1 MDLTILFH
9 LRNTLQVTNADSNA
23 APLQL
28 IKKAM
33 EFRCARGW
41 QLPISKKFHRK
52 SVPWSLSFMETVQLH
67 SHYKLLDPGKR
78 KAHRLDSRPA
88 VTAQRLPRKLMI
100 WVHSN
105 SPYTFKLQSF
115 GARYNM
121 IQYGFVMVCDGL
133 WVLSSSPTA
142 LPMSV
147 IFFCASGM
155 CLITASEDATQAAR
169 LLGDSETPRLGSEK
183 LTLWMGSS
191 SDAWHTS
198 CNHSTRTCRNQG
210 FAVSPQFQHVPSL
223 AVLSG
228 THQPIACTKMCLA

>member
-1 MDLTILFH
+1 MCSRMATANIKEISQKKCSLIFVIHGDCPTPF
-9 LRNTLQVTNADSNA
+9 TLQTS
-23 APLQL
+23 
-28 IKKAM
+28 
-33 EFRCARGW
+33 G
-41 QLPISKKFHRK
+41 S
-52 SVPWSLSFMETVQLH
+52 
-67 SHYKLLDPGKR
+67 R
-78 KAHRLDSRPA
+78 KAKSPQTRFPSCSDSSAP
-88 VTAQRLPRKLMI
+88 TRKLMI

-147 IFFCASGM
+147 IFCASGM